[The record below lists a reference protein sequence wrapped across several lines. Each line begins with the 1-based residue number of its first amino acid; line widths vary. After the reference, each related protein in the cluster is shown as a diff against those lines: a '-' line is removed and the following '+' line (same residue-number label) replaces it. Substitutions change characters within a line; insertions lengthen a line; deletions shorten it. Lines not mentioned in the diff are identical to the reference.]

1 MDNENFITSNVHS
14 ISPSIDYN
22 TPLNTNYVID
32 GNNPN
37 MLLSPEYG
45 NKEINTLSSSCITQ
59 HYPHFPPNIIST
71 IPYTSQIAANVS
83 QLQFPHG
90 MKLQEN
96 FEESPQGIKQV
107 NKYKIMTSILI
118 TIFRRLMLNG
128 GWMNTQIHPEF
139 ATLNQAE
146 TLNQQGQYLLHNA
159 KPRKPR
165 IAFECFFIAAN
176 FGSQKGKHQA
186 VELYLEI
193 ANSGNPISASLCQLG
208 ICFQMGIGVQADA
221 TRAIDYYER
230 AVHMGNQDAMF
241 NLAYCLRYGVGT
253 AVDNKRAYNIYLQLA
268 HLGDPQGMKF
278 VGNCK
283 LLGLGTNRDKKEA
296 IEWFKCSSKSDIYW
310 GGRVEYALNLLN
322 DGTSVNTLQNRR
334 EAFELLRSVCESF
347 PTSPGPIKLL
357 LGKCFH
363 FSIGCQEDYIKALY
377 WYQEAI
383 KSHFM
388 PLYAIR
394 ECHYLI
400 GQVQNIY
407 REPLVKKEV
416 VHDNDF

>member
-90 MKLQEN
+90 MKL
-96 FEESPQGIKQV
+96 
-107 NKYKIMTSILI
+107 
-118 TIFRRLMLNG
+118 MLNG

-176 FGSQKGKHQA
+176 FGSQKGKHQVAYCLQHGFGVPKNETKA

-357 LGKCFH
+357 LVKCFH